1 MAEILKRCIMK
12 IRNWLS
18 MVKLGLLISKT
29 DISSRLSLVIL
40 VEFKIL

>member
-18 MVKLGLLISKT
+18 MVKLGLLISKI
-29 DISSRLSLVIL
+29 DISSRLVLVIL
-40 VEFKIL
+40 VEFKVL